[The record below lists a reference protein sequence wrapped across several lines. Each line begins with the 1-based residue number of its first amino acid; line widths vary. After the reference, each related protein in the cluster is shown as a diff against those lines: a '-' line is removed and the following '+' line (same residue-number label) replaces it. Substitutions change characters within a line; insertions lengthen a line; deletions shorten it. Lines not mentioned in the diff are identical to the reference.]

1 MKEQNRKE
9 QHRKAYL
16 KAVKEMLTVTI
27 RAVRLNYI
35 GLPRSGKTSFRRRLM
50 NEIKNILEAYLKEQK
65 EQPSTGIAESVGQVI
80 IKTLSHEMG
89 AISCKEWSTLKNL
102 AEEGN
107 MLIQLIYRAMKPVV
121 TVSSKIE
128 PLPSQLPPKQISASA
143 NKPVPITSLPKHD
156 PSETVNELESD
167 KSDASETVNEFGGDS
182 ISEDILSLIGLAIE
196 NDDTDILKL
205 LDDVILLINTDTG
218 GQAEFL
224 DLHSSLVDGP
234 SLNLFFHRLEDDLN
248 KVFKTYYTDESGK
261 STEKVDSTLTVEEV
275 LFQALS
281 SIACF
286 GGCFLDDKKLEVQEA
301 SIQTKS
307 SSNSKSKVL
316 FVGTHRDKVTEDQ
329 FQDKDKLLKTK
340 IQSTEFFDK
349 DIIEYALPGQ
359 LMLAVNNLTG
369 DENEMRPIRR
379 KLEAVIEENF
389 EKIEIPATWFVLSLY
404 IRSKKWRTLS
414 LAECEK
420 LAGHL
425 NISRDELQHVL
436 WFFHHCIGVHL
447 YYPEV
452 LKDTLICDIQVVFDS
467 ATNLIKNTFT
477 DKVSERVYEDFTEKA
492 QFSLKDLKK
501 ATSDYTDNDLIPLD
515 KLVKL
520 LEHLGMLTIIP
531 NDDCSQEP
539 TYFMPCVLKSARANE
554 LQVSHGDFDP
564 PSLVMR
570 FDCGYVPMGLFPAM
584 ITNLVSQQW
593 EDWRLIQEGL
603 RKNKVQFHVG
613 EDFNTVSLLS
623 HPCFFEISVSPRE
636 PSKSVESLCARVR
649 GVVKYILDNV
659 TKRIHQNFSMGY
671 KFGFKCPNH
680 PDEDHLCVLEK
691 EVASVMLCLRNPK
704 HKQPITLEPH
714 HKVWFS
720 KPCGITPS
728 AKNTKAYT
736 GILNYT
742 VCMPLLAIV
751 CTYIFT
757 VM

>member
-1 MKEQNRKE
+1 MPLYYIDEQQMKEQNRKE
-9 QHRKAYL
+9 QHRKSYL
-16 KAVKEMLTVTI
+16 IAVKEMLTVTI

-128 PLPSQLPPKQISASA
+128 PALPNKLVSDSA
-143 NKPVPITSLPKHD
+143 KVSLPNKH
-156 PSETVNELESD
+156 
-167 KSDASETVNEFGGDS
+167 DASETVNEFEGDGDSISDS
-182 ISEDILSLIGLAIE
+182 ISEDILSLISQAIE

-286 GGCFLDDKKLEVQEA
+286 GGCFLDDKKSEVQEA
-301 SIQTKS
+301 SIQTKL
-307 SSNSKSKVL
+307 SSNSKSKVM

-359 LMLAVNNLTG
+359 LMLSVNNLTG
-369 DENEMRPIRR
+369 DENEMWPIRR

-477 DKVSERVYEDFTEKA
+477 DKVSERAYEDFTEKA

-531 NDDCSQEP
+531 NDDCAQEP
-539 TYFMPCVLKSARANE
+539 TYFMPCVLKSARVNE
-554 LQVSHGDFDP
+554 LQVSHGGSDP

-603 RKNKVQFHVG
+603 RKNKIQFYVG
-613 EDFNTVSLLS
+613 EDFDTVSLLS

-636 PSKSVESLCARVR
+636 PSKSIESLCGHVR

-680 PDEDHLCVLEK
+680 PGEDHLCVLEK

-720 KPCGITPS
+720 KPCGIAPS
-728 AKNTKAYT
+728 
-736 GILNYT
+736 GMLIILP
-742 VCMPLLAIV
+742 VPLLAII
-751 CTYIFT
+751 CT
-757 VM
+757 VL